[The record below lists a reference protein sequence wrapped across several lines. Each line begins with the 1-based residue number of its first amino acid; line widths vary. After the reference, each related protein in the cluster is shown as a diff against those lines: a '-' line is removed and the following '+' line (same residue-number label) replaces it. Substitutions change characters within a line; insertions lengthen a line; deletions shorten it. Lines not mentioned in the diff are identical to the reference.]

1 MKITRIGA
9 IISGIALG
17 TAAGAA
23 LQLNAVSA
31 SGASHNLPLVAPT
44 AIASPAP
51 GPSHGR
57 GCPAIKLA
65 LAFTSNVVDTSTLDL
80 HLPWGQPG
88 DPEGQMVEDYGA
100 YNGTTIRKHLP
111 VHDVTAGSLVELSGH
126 NAIDIVLDSGTPLYA
141 VTSGTAYR
149 ITNWTIP
156 GFPQGWAS
164 VVVSDVLKDDQG
176 DPIAFLYGHVREFD
190 AQNGQHVEAGRV
202 FEQIVALQIHERQ
215 SCEAILLLLRD
226 SFGRMARGYPDV
238 RANTVASFA
247 LSDYEWILAF
257 EADELHRIVDL
268 MRDLRGSGA
277 RRHVREEVPFFTGRR
292 RSISEIVAT
301 LP

>member
-44 AIASPAP
+44 AIVSSAP
-51 GPSHGR
+51 RPSHGP

-111 VHDVTAGSLVELSGH
+111 VHDVTTGSLVELSGH
-126 NAIDIVLDSGTPLYA
+126 NAIDIVLDSGTPLRA

-164 VVVSDVLKDDQG
+164 VVVSDVLKDDRA
-176 DPIAFLYGHVREFD
+176 IRLR
-190 AQNGQHVEAGRV
+190 
-202 FEQIVALQIHERQ
+202 
-215 SCEAILLLLRD
+215 SCTATSASSMLRMGNT
-226 SFGRMARGYPDV
+226 SK
-238 RANTVASFA
+238 RA
-247 LSDYEWILAF
+247 
-257 EADELHRIVDL
+257 H
-268 MRDLRGSGA
+268 
-277 RRHVREEVPFFTGRR
+277 
-292 RSISEIVAT
+292 
-301 LP
+301 